1 MDIRQLQYL
10 AALAREKHFTRAAAA
25 CNVTQPTLSGRI
37 RQLEL
42 SLGVPIVERGQRYQG
57 FTAEGEK
64 VLKWAHVILSDWQS
78 MLQELKQLSNQ
89 EGGLTGR
96 LVLGAIPSAL
106 PMLPLLTKEIWKL
119 HPNVEFTIQSFS
131 TEQIIR
137 SLTDFS
143 ADVGVGYLD
152 NEPLNGFLTT
162 PLYTERYCLF
172 VSDDHALAARENVTW
187 REAAENPLSLLT
199 PNMQNRRIIDRAF
212 QMANCRPVPLI
223 ETDSVMNLCSNVRVM
238 GLASIMPEYI
248 SEVLGLNSGIRAL
261 PLVEPKIEHSV
272 GLIIAD
278 RDPLSPLIVALRVA
292 AQTLSS
298 KNERA

>member
-78 MLQELKQLSNQ
+78 MLRELKQLSNQ

>member
-143 ADVGVGYLD
+143 ADVGMGYLD

-298 KNERA
+298 KSERA